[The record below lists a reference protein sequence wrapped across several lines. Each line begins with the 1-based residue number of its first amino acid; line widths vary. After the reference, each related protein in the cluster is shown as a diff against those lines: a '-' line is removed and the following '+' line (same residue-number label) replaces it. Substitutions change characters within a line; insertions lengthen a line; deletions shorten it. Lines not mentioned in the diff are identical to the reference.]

1 MQALAASPEIT
12 SADRLSVTT
21 FFAVVAHLIL
31 ILGVTFV
38 HEEHP
43 ERRVESL
50 DVVLIPIRTD
60 TVPDRADYWSQ
71 ANQDGGADDAPKERP
86 APADAAPPAA
96 HEPDV
101 ATAGAAMPESSTT
114 ATLSAS
120 AAHASRTAPAAQ
132 PGPDISATEAD
143 SDLSREIAV
152 LSAEL
157 ERKLR
162 AYAERPRR
170 RWISASTREH
180 EFAAYMDAWRRRVE
194 LVGNLNYPEEAQHR
208 ALSGDL
214 LLEVALNP
222 DGTVAEIAL
231 RRTSGE
237 PVLDAAAIR
246 IVELA
251 APYAPFPEEIA
262 DKVDVLH
269 IERTWIFHSG
279 RRFSSPRAES
289 EATGRASGGSPAE
302 TDSPSEPR

>member
-50 DVVLIPIRTD
+50 DVILIPIHSD

-71 ANQDGGADDAPKERP
+71 ANQDGGADNAPKARP
-86 APADAAPPAA
+86 APADAAQSAA

-101 ATAGAAMPESSTT
+101 AAAGATMPESSTT
-114 ATLSAS
+114 ATLTAS
-120 AAHASRTAPAAQ
+120 AAHAPRTAPAAE
-132 PGPDISATEAD
+132 PSPVISATEAD
-143 SDLSREIAV
+143 SNLSREIAV

-194 LVGNLNYPEEAQHR
+194 LVGNLNYPEEAQRR

-262 DKVDVLH
+262 DKVDILH

-279 RRFSSPRAES
+279 RRFSSLRAEN
-289 EATGRASGGSPAE
+289 EATGRASGGSPGE

>member
-1 MQALAASPEIT
+1 
-12 SADRLSVTT
+12 
-21 FFAVVAHLIL
+21 
-31 ILGVTFV
+31 
-38 HEEHP
+38 
-43 ERRVESL
+43 
-50 DVVLIPIRTD
+50 
-60 TVPDRADYWSQ
+60 
-71 ANQDGGADDAPKERP
+71 
-86 APADAAPPAA
+86 
-96 HEPDV
+96 
-101 ATAGAAMPESSTT
+101 
-114 ATLSAS
+114 
-120 AAHASRTAPAAQ
+120 
-132 PGPDISATEAD
+132 
-143 SDLSREIAV
+143 
-152 LSAEL
+152 
-157 ERKLR
+157 
-162 AYAERPRR
+162 
-170 RWISASTREH
+170 
-180 EFAAYMDAWRRRVE
+180 MDAWRRRVE

-289 EATGRASGGSPAE
+289 EATGRASGGSPGE